1 MKSWL
6 QEKNCLWTKLYTN
19 SSSSLTIVYY
29 YRKSWTENVR
39 GSSKAFSSK
48 NKIAAYMFGPR
59 DDFQT
64 WGWAM
69 KRKLLCPPESLKI
82 ISRTKHVCQDFVL
95 QTKKTL
101 EDTEDIFRPRFPVV
115 QYFINFQ
122 RGFETS
128 HSTPFSRMN
137 FVSVW
142 RQSKRKR
149 EQPQLK

>member
-1 MKSWL
+1 
-6 QEKNCLWTKLYTN
+6 
-19 SSSSLTIVYY
+19 
-29 YRKSWTENVR
+29 
-39 GSSKAFSSK
+39 
-48 NKIAAYMFGPR
+48 
-59 DDFQT
+59 
-64 WGWAM
+64 M

-128 HSTPFSRMN
+128 HYTPFSCMN
-137 FVSVW
+137 FMSVHVVADRKKRAATVFSVDINFLLIIASKPALLLRVTRLQFKSSYFAPSLPNNNKVS
-142 RQSKRKR
+142 
-149 EQPQLK
+149 

>member
-1 MKSWL
+1 
-6 QEKNCLWTKLYTN
+6 
-19 SSSSLTIVYY
+19 
-29 YRKSWTENVR
+29 
-39 GSSKAFSSK
+39 
-48 NKIAAYMFGPR
+48 
-59 DDFQT
+59 
-64 WGWAM
+64 M

-128 HSTPFSRMN
+128 HYTPFSRMN
-137 FVSVW
+137 FISV
-142 RQSKRKR
+142 RLSERKTEQHFMQHQLSDETNFLLVTTILRVRETSISKLAPSLQINNKIT
-149 EQPQLK
+149 

>member
-1 MKSWL
+1 M
-6 QEKNCLWTKLYTN
+6 
-19 SSSSLTIVYY
+19 TI
-29 YRKSWTENVR
+29 RAR
-39 GSSKAFSSK
+39 ASSKAFSSRK
-48 NKIAAYMFGPR
+48 KIAAYMFGPR

-101 EDTEDIFRPRFPVV
+101 EDSEDIFRPRFPVV

-137 FVSVW
+137 FVYARVRRAKSKIKGKDSLALTLIFLHIIT
-142 RQSKRKR
+142 SKRPNR
-149 EQPQLK
+149 AIAT

>member
-1 MKSWL
+1 
-6 QEKNCLWTKLYTN
+6 
-19 SSSSLTIVYY
+19 
-29 YRKSWTENVR
+29 
-39 GSSKAFSSK
+39 
-48 NKIAAYMFGPR
+48 
-59 DDFQT
+59 
-64 WGWAM
+64 M

-128 HSTPFSRMN
+128 HSTPFSCMN
-137 FVSVW
+137 FMSVHVVAD
-142 RQSKRKR
+142 QNKRAAR
-149 EQPQLK
+149 AATVFSVDINFLLILQANGFLITSHGTPI

>member
-1 MKSWL
+1 
-6 QEKNCLWTKLYTN
+6 
-19 SSSSLTIVYY
+19 
-29 YRKSWTENVR
+29 
-39 GSSKAFSSK
+39 
-48 NKIAAYMFGPR
+48 
-59 DDFQT
+59 
-64 WGWAM
+64 M

-128 HSTPFSRMN
+128 HSTPFSRL
-137 FVSVW
+137 
-142 RQSKRKR
+142 KA
-149 EQPQLK
+149 EQKKERATTATFNAQLK

>member
-1 MKSWL
+1 MI
-6 QEKNCLWTKLYTN
+6 TN
-19 SSSSLTIVYY
+19 DRPLLNWFKIVYY

-137 FVSVW
+137 FVYARVW